1 MTRRED
7 PAQAANHLAEWI
19 ESTAPHQLPSLP
31 QPNREARRTD
41 DWIRLGA
48 TQMFPPI
55 EETLAN
61 IAGSTTLDE
70 LKTVLARISR
80 DYGLTLVAYNAA
92 RRPET
97 TDAHNPILL
106 FSSEDDLAEQ
116 YLKHDG
122 LQAAP
127 LFQNGRSDFL
137 PLDWDDAAPETQDA
151 RTFFRKT
158 GSRGMT
164 IPIRGPASEHA
175 RLSIASNVTTD
186 TWASRRMTYMRD
198 FLIIAHFI
206 HDQAVRLAGLR
217 PQGLERLL
225 SARERE
231 TLQLAARG
239 FSPKQIA
246 ADLHLSPTAVRLY
259 LQGARSKLECATLM
273 QSIARAVSLDIIEA

>member
-1 MTRRED
+1 
-7 PAQAANHLAEWI
+7 
-19 ESTAPHQLPSLP
+19 
-31 QPNREARRTD
+31 
-41 DWIRLGA
+41 
-48 TQMFPPI
+48 MFPPI
-55 EETLAN
+55 EGTLAN
-61 IAGSTTLDE
+61 ITSTTTLDE
-70 LKTVLARISR
+70 LKTVLARISK

-106 FSSEDDLAEQ
+106 CSSEDDLAEQ
-116 YLKHDG
+116 YLKLDG
-122 LQAAP
+122 LRAAP
-127 LFQNGRSDFL
+127 LFQNDRSDFL
-137 PLDWDDAAPETQDA
+137 PLDWDEAAPETQDA

-158 GSRGMT
+158 GYRGMT
-164 IPIRGPASEHA
+164 IPIRGPGGEHA

-206 HDQAVRLAGLR
+206 HDRAVRLAGLR
-217 PQGLERLL
+217 PQELGRSL

-259 LQGARSKLECATLM
+259 LQGARSKLECATLT
-273 QSIARAVSLDIIEA
+273 QLIARAVSLEIIQA

>member
-1 MTRRED
+1 
-7 PAQAANHLAEWI
+7 
-19 ESTAPHQLPSLP
+19 
-31 QPNREARRTD
+31 
-41 DWIRLGA
+41 
-48 TQMFPPI
+48 MFPPI

-70 LKTVLARISR
+70 LKAVLARISR

-97 TDAHNPILL
+97 TNARNPILL

-127 LFQNGRSDFL
+127 LFPNGRSDFL
-137 PLDWDDAAPETQDA
+137 PLDWDDAAPEMQDA
-151 RTFFRKT
+151 RASFRMA

-164 IPIRGPASEHA
+164 IPIRGPGGEHA
-175 RLSIASNVTTD
+175 RLSIASNVATD
-186 TWASRRMTYMRD
+186 IWASRRMTYMRD

-259 LQGARSKLECATLM
+259 LQGARTKLECATLT
-273 QSIARAVSLDIIEA
+273 QLIARAVSLEIIQA

>member
-1 MTRRED
+1 
-7 PAQAANHLAEWI
+7 
-19 ESTAPHQLPSLP
+19 
-31 QPNREARRTD
+31 
-41 DWIRLGA
+41 
-48 TQMFPPI
+48 MFPPI
-55 EETLAN
+55 EGTLAN
-61 IAGSTTLDE
+61 ITSTTTLDE
-70 LKTVLARISR
+70 LNLGLTRISK
-80 DYGLTLVAYNAA
+80 DYGLTLVAYQAA

-97 TDAHNPILL
+97 NTLMLL
-106 FSSEDDLAEQ
+106 SSDDDLAKQ

-122 LQAAP
+122 LQAGSV
-127 LFQNGRSDFL
+127 FQNGRSGFL
-137 PLDWDDAAPETQDA
+137 PVDWREAAPETQDA
-151 RTFFRKT
+151 HTFFRKT

-164 IPIRGPASEHA
+164 IPIRGPGSEHA

-217 PQGLERLL
+217 PQGLERSL

-259 LQGARSKLECATLM
+259 LQGARSKLECATVM
-273 QSIARAVSLDIIEA
+273 QSVARAVSLDIIEA

>member
-1 MTRRED
+1 
-7 PAQAANHLAEWI
+7 
-19 ESTAPHQLPSLP
+19 
-31 QPNREARRTD
+31 
-41 DWIRLGA
+41 
-48 TQMFPPI
+48 MFPPI
-55 EETLAN
+55 EGTLAN
-61 IAGSTTLDE
+61 ITSTTTLDE
-70 LKTVLARISR
+70 LNLVLTRISN
-80 DYGLTLVAYNAA
+80 DYGLTLLAYQAA

-97 TDAHNPILL
+97 NTLTPLMLL
-106 FSSEDDLAEQ
+106 SSDDDLAQQ
-116 YLKHDG
+116 YLKHDV
-122 LQAAP
+122 LQAGSV
-127 LFQNGRSDFL
+127 FQNGRSGFL
-137 PLDWDDAAPETQDA
+137 PVDWGEAAPETQDA

-158 GSRGMT
+158 GFRGMT

-217 PQGLERLL
+217 PQELGRSL

-259 LQGARSKLECATLM
+259 LQGARTKLECATLM